1 MQGSVAHTLLKVEQL
16 VWGHCTTLKDKS
28 RSRVGGKLVKM
39 YFISYSG
46 SHESSAWR
54 IKVEAECVN
63 KRLTKRSVLFSKY
76 LSPQMWFNTQNLSM
90 NVMFSMTQTQIVLL
104 TKILNILKKRFEN
117 PTFIGLT
124 QVSRVNRIWGN
135 HLNISNGVTVLV
147 NISQTCTQELESPGI
162 SARY

>member
-16 VWGHCTTLKDKS
+16 VLGHCTTLKDKS

-104 TKILNILKKRFEN
+104 TKILCIKQGEIFWKNGLKIRHLLASHKWVEWTGFEETTWIFLMELPSWWILA
-117 PTFIGLT
+117 L
-124 QVSRVNRIWGN
+124 
-135 HLNISNGVTVLV
+135 
-147 NISQTCTQELESPGI
+147 
-162 SARY
+162 